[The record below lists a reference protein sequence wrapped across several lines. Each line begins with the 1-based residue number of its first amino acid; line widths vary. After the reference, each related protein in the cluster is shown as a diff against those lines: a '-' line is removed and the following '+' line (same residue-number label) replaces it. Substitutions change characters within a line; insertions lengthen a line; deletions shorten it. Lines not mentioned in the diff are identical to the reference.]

1 MHAYTQVELTEVEEV
16 TGEEDEEV
24 LFDQKAKLYRFE
36 SGEWKERGLGQCKL
50 LQHKERKKVCVCVCL
65 FVCVYVCVC
74 VCVCSCVCV
83 CMCLCVCML
92 KPRGGM
98 CDTQG
103 AR

>member
-50 LQHKERKKVCVCVCL
+50 LQHKERKKVCVCVCVL
-65 FVCVYVCVC
+65 WCVC
-74 VCVCSCVCV
+74 MCVLVCLCVFSCVCV
-83 CMCLCVCML
+83 CAC
-92 KPRGGM
+92 
-98 CDTQG
+98 
-103 AR
+103 